1 MSVPSNRIVLLPSAL
16 AVSRERE
23 RLLEAAPGG
32 VLFGETLFTF
42 ERLFHRLAQDLDPG
56 PPLLTPLGREMIATG
71 ILTEGR
77 FGAIWPGS
85 HAGPGLRRRLLE
97 LLDHLKE
104 LSLSPEDLAEAA
116 RRAGAEPAFQK
127 ALGFYQAYEAALK
140 ELGRADRAG
149 QRQRV
154 LAALQDGAR
163 PAFLK
168 GVDEVRV
175 RDFAFLTPYQAAL
188 TQALARVV
196 DRVEVRLD
204 VPASTLRPEAGPGE
218 GPFEEIRRLVQDISR
233 TSGGIPNLFFSS
245 GLENKEPPAPL
256 AFALSHLF
264 NPIPPAQP
272 APDPR
277 GRLEILA
284 APGRYHEVETIG
296 RRISRL
302 LDDGLPPERIAVAF
316 PDLTLYGQM
325 VEDVFRRFH
334 LPLFFRRGAPLAIQG
349 PVRALLALMNLAG
362 SHWEQA
368 QVLDLLAS
376 PYLDLGLELDVA
388 EVRRLSREAGVTDER
403 GGGGWQENLLRL
415 ARSQPKENEAVQ
427 RLLAGLDRLRRLLMP
442 LARPQTWSEFKRSAT
457 RILDA
462 VRLREKVLG
471 GERRFLERDTPALEG
486 LLATLKELEEAAE
499 SAGLAGRRLPPEEL
513 ARGLKQAL
521 ADRNVGERTPAGSGI
536 MVLKIY
542 DLHGLDVDVL
552 FLGGLNEGEFPSPSA
567 EGGLLADGDCR
578 ALNQAVGRSVLM
590 TAAAAYRREELLFY
604 HCLALVKTRLFL
616 SYTRLD
622 EEGRISVP
630 SPLLDEVLRLFP
642 PGAIPE
648 EKPAPRPLPPLK
660 EALSREELFGG
671 LSAALLVEP
680 SPDHEPAGAAEELL
694 AALLERPG
702 ESAHWQALV
711 ERVRREQV
719 RLFAG
724 ADQAGGRVQ
733 PESLTP
739 WLARLAEHEGA
750 PLLPAT
756 FLEEYGSCP
765 FSFWAGRILGLEGPA
780 EVRDEISAMDEGT
793 LFHEVLARFYGRLKN
808 ERRLPLSGH
817 SEEAEALMAVAE
829 EVFSRAEARF
839 AVGRRPLWRVKR
851 EAARRLLSRWLA
863 QEQRRDEDF
872 TPIHFEWSFGPG
884 RAAPPFPAPFL
895 GGGQLWFR
903 GRVDQIDEE
912 ADTGRLRVIDYKLS
926 SGVERY
932 RGLLKPE
939 AVGRTSFQAPLYQL
953 AVASALGRPCQ
964 ATFYLLRSL
973 ERLKPLPLTETELFA
988 ADPEARRAMATVG
1001 EPNFYNQVEET
1012 WSHVTQG
1019 RFPAEPEHENSCDFC
1034 AFQLACRAA
1043 AVEETP

>member
-1 MSVPSNRIVLLPSAL
+1 MSVPSNRIVLLPSSL

-23 RLLEAAPGG
+23 RLLENAPGG
-32 VLFGETLFTF
+32 VLFGETVFTF

-56 PPLLTPLGREMIATG
+56 PPLLTPLGREMIAAE
-71 ILTEGR
+71 ILAEGR

-104 LSLSPEDLAEAA
+104 LGLSPEDLAEAA
-116 RRAGAEPAFQK
+116 RRAGAEQAFQK
-127 ALGFYQAYEAALK
+127 ALGFYQAYETALK
-140 ELGRADRAG
+140 ELGRTDRAG

-154 LAALQDGAR
+154 LAALQDGTR

-168 GVDEVRV
+168 NVDEVLV

-196 DRVEVRLD
+196 DRVEVRLE
-204 VPASTLRPEAGPGE
+204 VPASTLRPEAGD

-233 TSGGIPNLFFSS
+233 TTGGASSPFFSS

-256 AFALSHLF
+256 AFALAHIFSLV
-264 NPIPPAQP
+264 PPAQP
-272 APDPR
+272 APDPQ

-316 PDLTLYGQM
+316 PDLSLYGQM

-376 PYLDLGLELDVA
+376 SYLDLGLDLDVA

-403 GGGGWQENLLRL
+403 AGGGWRENLLRL
-415 ARSQPKENEAVQ
+415 VRNQPKENEAVQ
-427 RLLAGLDRLRRLLMP
+427 RLLAGLDRLRRLLAP
-442 LARPQTWSEFKRSAT
+442 LARPQTWSGFRRSAT

-471 GERRFLERDTPALEG
+471 GERRFLERDAPALEG
-486 LLATLKELEEAAE
+486 LLAALKELEEAAE
-499 SAGLAGRRLPPEEL
+499 AAGLAGRRLPPEEI

-521 ADRNVGERTPAGSGI
+521 TDRNVGERAPAGSGI

-542 DLHGLDVDVL
+542 DLHGLDVNVL

-567 EGGLLADGDCR
+567 EGGFLADGDCR
-578 ALNQAVGRSVLM
+578 ALNQAVGRSVLS
-590 TAAAAYRREELLFY
+590 TTAAAYRREELLFY
-604 HCLALVKTRLFL
+604 QCLALVKTRLVL

-642 PGAIPE
+642 PDFIQE
-648 EKPAPRPLPPLK
+648 EKPAPRPLPPLVQ
-660 EALSREELFGG
+660 ALSREEVVGG
-671 LSAALLVEP
+671 LSAALLAES
-680 SPDHEPAGAAEELL
+680 SPDQGPGGPIEEVL
-694 AALLERPG
+694 AALLERTG
-702 ESAHWQALV
+702 ETDRWQALV
-711 ERVRREQV
+711 ERARREQV
-719 RLFAG
+719 RLLAG
-724 ADQAGGRVQ
+724 SEQDGGRVQ
-733 PESLTP
+733 EESLAP

-756 FLEEYGSCP
+756 LLEEYGSCP

-793 LFHEVLARFYGRLKN
+793 LFHEVLARYYGRLKN
-808 ERRLPLSGH
+808 EHRLPLAGH
-817 SEEAEALMAVAE
+817 SQEAETLRAVAE

-839 AVGRRPLWRVKR
+839 AVGRRPLWRVKQ
-851 EAARRLLSRWLA
+851 EAVRRLLSRWLA
-863 QEQRRDEDF
+863 QEQRRDDDF

-895 GGGQLWFR
+895 GGGRLWFR
-903 GRVDQIDEE
+903 GRVDQIDEAE
-912 ADTGRLRVIDYKLS
+912 GKLRVIDYKLS
-926 SGVERY
+926 AGAERY

-939 AVGRTSFQAPLYQL
+939 AVGRTSFQAPIYQL
-953 AVASALGRPCQ
+953 AVAAALGRPCQ

-973 ERLKPLPLTETELFA
+973 ERLKPLPSSETELFA
-988 ADPEARRAMATVG
+988 ADLEKRRAMAAAG
-1001 EPNFYNQVEET
+1001 EANFYNQVEET
-1012 WSHVTQG
+1012 WSKVTQG

-1043 AVEETP
+1043 AAEETP